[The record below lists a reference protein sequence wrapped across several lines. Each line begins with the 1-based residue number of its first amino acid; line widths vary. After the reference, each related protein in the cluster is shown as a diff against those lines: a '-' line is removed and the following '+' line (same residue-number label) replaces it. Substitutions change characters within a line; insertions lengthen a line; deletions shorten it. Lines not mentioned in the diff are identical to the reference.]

1 MEPYGPENMRP
12 VFVTRNVLDTSWSK
26 IVKELHIRFVLKQD
40 NIVLTG
46 IGFNMAEKF
55 YLLQMK
61 KPIDIVYT
69 IDENEWNGEKN
80 LQLKVI
86 DFRLSENELN

>member
-1 MEPYGPENMRP
+1 
-12 VFVTRNVLDTSWSK
+12 
-26 IVKELHIRFVLKQD
+26 VKELHIRFVLKQD
-40 NIVLTG
+40 NIVFTG

-55 YLLQMK
+55 PLLQTG

-69 IDENEWNGEKN
+69 IDENEWNGETN

-86 DFRLSENELN
+86 DFRLSESALC